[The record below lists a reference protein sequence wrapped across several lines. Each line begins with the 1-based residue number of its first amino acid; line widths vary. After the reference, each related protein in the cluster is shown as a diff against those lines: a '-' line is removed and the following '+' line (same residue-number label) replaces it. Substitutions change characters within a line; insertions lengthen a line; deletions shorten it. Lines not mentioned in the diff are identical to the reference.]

1 MVCSE
6 QASIP
11 AGELA
16 GCVTQ
21 ALQGPYEVLLRAWAA
36 IALIGRALPSWLVDR
51 DGCKVRNSYLS
62 FVRVP
67 SAALEIG
74 KSSLPSAKCLFAV
87 ASGAPHAGDLHRGS
101 LRATSSKTC
110 LSRAGGGLLPTCSC
124 DCNCDCTTWN
134 PVDCAG
140 TKYRIRI
147 ASFFTVLRA
156 LRQQANPRMAGVA
169 PTTSPHGPWMIELEL
184 AACSRAIACSRNDN
198 TLMRGQ

>member
-1 MVCSE
+1 MLPS
-6 QASIP
+6 
-11 AGELA
+11 
-16 GCVTQ
+16 
-21 ALQGPYEVLLRAWAA
+21 LQGPYEVLLRAWAT

-87 ASGAPHAGDLHRGS
+87 ASGARMREIFIELAPCNIV
-101 LRATSSKTC
+101 KTC
-110 LSRAGGGLLPTCSC
+110 LSRAGGGLLPTCGC

-147 ASFFTVLRA
+147 ASFFTVLCA